1 MASEAAAAAQAPQ
14 QMEEK
19 LLRSAEIIEDAPML
33 DSCPIQWTGLPPEV
47 RNSVLQNLGERDL
60 AEYAMTSRQCRD
72 DAGWSN
78 LSQRRT
84 AVIQCSDRHLST
96 DSQLFGLGMH
106 PLVGALL
113 KIPTTKSSSHGNSQV
128 FQDRFTCIQLEGAS
142 RLPKINNREA
152 RPILRSLSLPGVT
165 HLDLSSSP
173 NNTHVTVHYNHHHK
187 APHVAPSIVR
197 LWTQVLPSLMDL
209 DLSYNL
215 VSTATLADIARNGHA
230 LTTLRIVGGCLA
242 SSSVTLVD
250 FHKSG
255 SSSSTGAQQPKQ
267 ETLRFLYLQNCC
279 VAATQQE
286 EDDVFEDEYRPDA
299 CPFSHVVGD
308 LERMSLTGCRYYDI
322 KKEKENALQMM
333 QVGNNNNLAE
343 SNALRGKPFTQ
354 LSLMKI
360 VRKATNLKWFQ
371 SDLTELNVAI
381 MKEERPDV
389 TFVR

>member
-1 MASEAAAAAQAPQ
+1 MASSSVATAQEPQ
-14 QMEEK
+14 QIEEA
-19 LLRSAEIIEDAPML
+19 LPLSAKIIEDDPML
-33 DSCPIQWTGLPPEV
+33 DSCPIRWAGLPPEV

-60 AEYAMTSRQCRD
+60 AEYAMASRQCRD

-84 AVIQCSDRHLST
+84 AVIQCSERHLNT

-113 KIPTTKSSSHGNSQV
+113 KVPTTKSSSHGNSQI
-128 FQDRFTCIQLEGAS
+128 FQERFTCIQLEDAS

-152 RPILRSLSLPGVT
+152 KPILRSLSLPGVT
-165 HLDLSSSP
+165 HLNLSSSP
-173 NNTHVTVHYNHHHK
+173 NAHVKVNTNYHK
-187 APHVAPSIVR
+187 PPHVAPSIVR

-255 SSSSTGAQQPKQ
+255 SSGAQQQ
-267 ETLRFLYLQNCC
+267 EQKMLRCLYLQNCR
-279 VAATQQE
+279 VAATRQE
-286 EDDVFEDEYRPDA
+286 EEDVFGDANRPDA
-299 CPFSHVVGD
+299 CPFSHVVGH

-322 KKEKENALQMM
+322 KKEKENALRM
-333 QVGNNNNLAE
+333 VHEDNNNNKVVNCNSA
-343 SNALRGKPFTQ
+343 RGKPFTQ

-360 VRKATNLKWFQ
+360 VRMATKLKWFQ
-371 SDLTELNVAI
+371 SDLTECNVAI

-389 TFVR
+389 IFVR